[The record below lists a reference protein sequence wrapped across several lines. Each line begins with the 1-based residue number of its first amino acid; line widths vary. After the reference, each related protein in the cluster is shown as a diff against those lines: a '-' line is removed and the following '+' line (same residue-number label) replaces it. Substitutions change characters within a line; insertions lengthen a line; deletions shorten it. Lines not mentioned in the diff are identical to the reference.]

1 MRILIDIEGGLVQGV
16 HVDPDHDKELEVH
29 LIDRDGPENG
39 DARYVGEIAC
49 TVDTPAEFDAIIE
62 ELAGRLDRIENAM
75 HEMLTEKIRERAA
88 ERREEEER

>member
-49 TVDTPAEFDAIIE
+49 TVDTPAEFAAIIE
-62 ELAGRLDRIENAM
+62 EAEKADAEDELEAVQLLAGNKEG
-75 HEMLTEKIRERAA
+75 
-88 ERREEEER
+88 

>member
-62 ELAGRLDRIENAM
+62 EAEKADAEDELEAVQLLAGNKEG
-75 HEMLTEKIRERAA
+75 
-88 ERREEEER
+88 